1 MCYHFLTFDFV
12 SGSNGGGILSL
23 GKLYGS
29 LDVTDIRLNEI
40 FLLNITFVVCSLLE
54 PLLWDYRK
62 DFWWMPLTSLL
73 QLGLRCAYLSGR
85 PAEYF
90 TYAVELCS
98 RVTIKSLEEKTHV
111 FDNLVGILQKRMPPS
126 PPDSCDYSSATQL
139 WADQFASLAKGA
151 CITTIVTNTISSFV
165 EVKATFT
172 QKQFAA
178 EDVVEL
184 EVHVM

>member
-1 MCYHFLTFDFV
+1 M
-12 SGSNGGGILSL
+12 
-23 GKLYGS
+23 
-29 LDVTDIRLNEI
+29 EI
-40 FLLNITFVVCSLLE
+40 NALFRLLE

-73 QLGLRCAYLSGR
+73 QLGLRCAFLSGR

-98 RVTIKSLEEKTHV
+98 RVTMKSQDEKGQL
-111 FDNLVGILQKRMPPS
+111 FDNLIGILQKRIPPP
-126 PPDSCDYSSATQL
+126 PPDSTAVSLATQL
-139 WADQFASLAKGA
+139 WADQFASLASGA
-151 CITTIVTNTISSFV
+151 CVTTIVTNTISSFV

-184 EVHVM
+184 EVHVR

>member
-1 MCYHFLTFDFV
+1 M
-12 SGSNGGGILSL
+12 
-23 GKLYGS
+23 
-29 LDVTDIRLNEI
+29 
-40 FLLNITFVVCSLLE
+40 
-54 PLLWDYRK
+54 LWDYRK
-62 DFWWMPLTSLL
+62 DFWWLPLTSLL

-98 RVTIKSLEEKTHV
+98 PDTIRSAEEKAQL
-111 FDNLVGILQKRMPPS
+111 FDNLTGILQKKIPP
-126 PPDSCDYSSATQL
+126 PPQHANEDLDFGRPATHL
-139 WADQFASLAKGA
+139 WADQFASLADGA

-184 EVHVM
+184 EVHVRYKQLL

>member
-1 MCYHFLTFDFV
+1 M
-12 SGSNGGGILSL
+12 
-23 GKLYGS
+23 
-29 LDVTDIRLNEI
+29 
-40 FLLNITFVVCSLLE
+40 
-54 PLLWDYRK
+54 LWDYRK

-90 TYAVELCS
+90 TYAIELCS
-98 RVTIKSLEEKTHV
+98 RVTIKSQEEKEQI
-111 FDNLVGILQKRMPPS
+111 FDNLIGILQKQTPPAPADCS
-126 PPDSCDYSSATQL
+126 DFPAATQL

-151 CITTIVTNTISSFV
+151 CVTTIVTNTISSLI

-178 EDVVEL
+178 EDLVQL
-184 EVHVM
+184 EVHVV